1 MASKADIEAYLIR
14 AGVEYE
20 EIEDGTWVLS
30 GQEAHSAD
38 VVVRVEEPIIVF
50 RMNIMKLPEQNIV
63 PFLRRMLEL
72 NAMEMLH
79 ASFGIEGDVVVLS
92 GAQQLENLDYNEFQ
106 AMLDDMYMAVTNQ
119 FPSLKDLKEAAG
131 A

>member
-20 EIEDGTWVLS
+20 EIEDGTWVIS

-50 RMNIMKLPEQNIV
+50 RMNVMKLPDERGEG
-63 PFLRRMLEL
+63 FLRKLLEL
-72 NAMEMLH
+72 NAGEMLH
-79 ASFGIEGDVVVLS
+79 ASFGLAGDVVVLG

-106 AMLDDMYMAVTNQ
+106 AMLDDLYMGVTNH
-119 FPSLKDLKEAAG
+119 FKTLKELKAA
-131 A
+131 ASE